1 MSNQQNNNIPLDD
14 DIQGSQQRP
23 RNFYRKRPGLKF
35 FFFCNYLFIFKLIV
49 NEIGNERQNQD
60 LGEDENRASN
70 DDDTQRSNNSEENN
84 NQANN
89 DDNANNTRGI
99 FIT

>member
-1 MSNQQNNNIPLDD
+1 MMISKGHNNVREISIENDLVW
-14 DIQGSQQRP
+14 
-23 RNFYRKRPGLKF
+23 NFC
-35 FFFCNYLFIFKLIV
+35 FCNYLFIFKLIV

-70 DDDTQRSNNSEENN
+70 DNDTQRSNNSEENN

-99 FIT
+99 FITWFK